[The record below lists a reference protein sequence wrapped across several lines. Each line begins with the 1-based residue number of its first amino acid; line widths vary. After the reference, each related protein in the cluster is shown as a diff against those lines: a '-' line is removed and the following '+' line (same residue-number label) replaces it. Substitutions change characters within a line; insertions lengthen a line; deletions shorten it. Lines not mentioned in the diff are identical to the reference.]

1 MARPL
6 RIQYED
12 ALYHVTCRGNE
23 RKAIFRDDHD
33 KNLFLE
39 LLNDGLKTYHVI
51 LYCYVLM
58 DNHFHLLLETP
69 LANLSK
75 FMRWFNITYTSHY
88 NRRHKRTG
96 HLYQGRY
103 KSILVEKKSYLHI
116 VSRYIHLNPVRTK
129 QGEELPLS
137 EKRKYL
143 RSYTWSSLLGYID
156 DTRRNGIID
165 YARILESYGGD
176 NKKGRSLYWETLC
189 NDLSTGIDIKE
200 RVIGGSILGSDAFIN
215 WVRKKF
221 LPAKSREIPAVQRL
235 KKYTAKD
242 EIIDA
247 LCKET
252 NKSFDEIKTER
263 GIIRQIAMD
272 LLYRVGGLSGVEIGE
287 MMGVDYSTVSQGRK
301 RLREKL
307 KNDKRISQIIKRV
320 EADLCRVKHWRSGY
334 RLRFVF
340 PVSLR
345 FL

>member
-33 KNLFLE
+33 KNVFLE
-39 LLNDGLKTYHVI
+39 LLNDGQKTYCIV

-69 LANLSK
+69 LANLSE

-116 VSRYIHLNPVRTK
+116 LSRYIHLNPVRTK
-129 QGEELPLS
+129 QEGKLALS
-137 EKRKYL
+137 EKKKYL
-143 RSYTWSSLLGYID
+143 RNYPWSSLLGYID

-165 YARILESYGGD
+165 YDRILESYGGD
-176 NKKGRSLYWETLC
+176 NKKGRRLYWETIC
-189 NDLSTGIDIKE
+189 NDLSTGIDIREK
-200 RVIGGSILGSDAFIN
+200 VVGGSILGSDTFII
-215 WVRKKF
+215 WVRDKY

-235 KKYTAKD
+235 KKYTAKE
-242 EIIDA
+242 EIIGA

-252 NKSFDEIKTER
+252 KKSFHEIKKER
-263 GIIRQIAMD
+263 GIIRQMAMD
-272 LLYRVGGLSGVEIGE
+272 LFYRFGGLSGTEIGE
-287 MMGVDYSTVSQGRK
+287 MMGIDYSTVSVGRK
-301 RLREKL
+301 RLREIL
-307 KNDKRISQIIKRV
+307 KRDKHLSQIIKRV
-320 EADLCRVKHWRSGY
+320 EADLSMIKT
-334 RLRFVF
+334 
-340 PVSLR
+340 
-345 FL
+345 

>member
-33 KNLFLE
+33 KNVFLE
-39 LLNDGLKTYHVI
+39 LLNDGIETYHII

-69 LANLSK
+69 LANLSE

-88 NRRHKRTG
+88 NRRHKRIG

-116 VSRYIHLNPVRTK
+116 VSRYIHLNPVKTK
-129 QGEELPLS
+129 QVGKLPLS
-137 EKRKYL
+137 EKKK
-143 RSYTWSSLLGYID
+143 
-156 DTRRNGIID
+156 RR
-165 YARILESYGGD
+165 R
-176 NKKGRSLYWETLC
+176 LYWEAISK
-189 NDLSTGIDIKE
+189 DLSTGIDINEK
-200 RVIGGSILGSDAFIN
+200 VVGGSVLGSDRFIN
-215 WVRKKF
+215 WIRDTF

-235 KKYTAKD
+235 KKYTAK
-242 EIIDA
+242 ETIIDA

-252 NKSFDEIKTER
+252 KKSFDEIKKER

-272 LLYRVGGLSGVEIGE
+272 LLYRVGGLSGTEIGE
-287 MMGVDYSTVSQGRK
+287 MMGVDYSTVSVGRK

-307 KNDKRISQIIKRV
+307 KDDKRLSQIVKRV
-320 EADLCRVKHWRSGY
+320 EVDLSMIKI
-334 RLRFVF
+334 
-340 PVSLR
+340 
-345 FL
+345 